1 MKEKI
6 FYVINLDNKRILI
19 LSLFLLGLLCSFF
32 FLGVSVGKKRAGGA
46 EESLALNDIR
56 NSEIQSTIP
65 FSEPGQV
72 PTQTND
78 NVTGQIPAASSASPS
93 GQTQNRSD
101 SVAFK
106 NIPPAT
112 EVVEFKKSN
121 NAASSVSEREPKAE
135 LETLS
140 VKEPETSKESKKI
153 KRTEEKKS
161 KRVSAKTQDSEES
174 NGYSLQVAAF
184 KEKEKADEL
193 KKTISGKEKN
203 TKATVKRSRNG
214 YYTVRFG
221 SASSKKEAEGL
232 ATKLPAKL
240 RSGVIVVKD

>member
-32 FLGVSVGKKRAGGA
+32 FLGVSVGKKRAGSA

-56 NSEIQSTIP
+56 NPEIQSAIP
-65 FSEPGQV
+65 FSEPGQI
-72 PTQTND
+72 PAEGND
-78 NVTGQIPAASSASPS
+78 TSSAREIPAASSASPS
-93 GQTQNRSD
+93 GPNRPD

-106 NIPPAT
+106 NIPPAP

-121 NAASSVSEREPKAE
+121 NVSSSASERESKSEP
-135 LETLS
+135 ETLS
-140 VKEPETSKESKKI
+140 VKEPEGSKESKKI
-153 KRTEEKKS
+153 KRSEEKKS
-161 KRVSAKTQDSEES
+161 KRVSAKTQESEES

-232 ATKLPAKL
+232 ASKLPAKL